1 MGKKTMAKKKL
12 YEVKDY
18 YPEWDIQ
25 DISSDMNE
33 MASRGFEVLSIM
45 SIGFH
50 NEVSRYPSSLPGL
63 NDGDQVS
70 SSGTMR
76 VIFVK

>member
-12 YEVKDY
+12 YEIKDY
-18 YPEWDIQ
+18 YPEWDIR
-25 DISSDMNE
+25 DISSDLNE
-33 MASRGFEVLSIM
+33 MASRGFEVLSTM

-50 NEVSRYPSSLPGL
+50 NEISRYPSTLPGL
-63 NDGDQVS
+63 NDGDQVF

-76 VIFVK
+76 VVFVK

>member
-50 NEVSRYPSSLPGL
+50 NEVSRYPSPLPGL